1 MDAWLNKAKPSAG
14 ASAASGAGSAKKL
27 KTPIQKKG
35 KIPVAAAA
43 KKKKNA
49 INAATKKKK
58 AKTSTQLLCPVE
70 LLTAHHSG
78 KLHSMLNGLNTNAI
92 KDYCQQCKVPRSG
105 AKYKIISLLI
115 SHVERVALMSS
126 SVREVGNVGEDG
138 DSNGD
143 GDRHG
148 QYREITFEFSSLSF
162 ARAHT
167 KFCKLD
173 VLLKK
178 QTETASSISSSVVV
192 DAKNR
197 WNTIVAA
204 AKGFDFV
211 IYEAITGPKAK
222 QYNGSY
228 GEDGIEANDHVGK
241 AVCLAF
247 INLFVAST
255 LHTNTHTD
263 TDTDDGVHHTIII
276 TEMDIEEGVEF
287 ITSNTKCEPYGF
299 YNYDC
304 YLKEATEECKDQ
316 FERLSVEQKKKIE
329 DVMATRQ
336 W

>member
-126 SVREVGNVGEDG
+126 SGRDVGNTGEDGDG

-143 GDRHG
+143 RHG
-148 QYREITFEFSSLSF
+148 QYGEITFEFSSLSF

-247 INLFVAST
+247 INLYVAST